1 VAGVFDSNKQEVKT
15 CSPRVR
21 CSVVSVALR
30 AAAVCFLFFFERVAV
45 VLLLL
50 LPGTV
55 ESGKCGEK
63 GEKAQAGRREA
74 RCAQKMAGNGY
85 LVAEVSYTSSSM
97 FRGISIG
104 YHF

>member
-21 CSVVSVALR
+21 CWVVSVALR

-97 FRGISIG
+97 FIGISFG